1 MRDIRTPWC
10 AKAIV
15 VLTLAYII
23 SPIDLIPDFIPVIGL
38 LDEVIL
44 IPLAYKLVMKLIPD
58 EVKADVVLAN
68 NNGPI
73 HVGIKVLGIGT
84 VMIIWFSLIYI
95 IYQSL

>member
-1 MRDIRTPWC
+1 MRDRRTPWY

-23 SPIDLIPDFIPVIGL
+23 SPIDLIPDFIPVVGL

-73 HVGIKVLGIGT
+73 HVGVKILGIGAI
-84 VMIIWFSLIYI
+84 VIVWFSLIYI
-95 IYQSL
+95 TYKSL